1 MVELKGMDCA
11 INARTAQAGPRKI
24 VWGMRRAEE
33 EAAAAEQR
41 CCSLEKKETKK
52 EEEEEEETRESF
64 HTFFPSVW
72 RQQTHH
78 TILLSHLWPSLLL
91 KLAPPFGATRT
102 SVASHSVHPTPCIR
116 LRHAHSCSSQ

>member
-1 MVELKGMDCA
+1 
-11 INARTAQAGPRKI
+11 
-24 VWGMRRAEE
+24 MRRAEE
-33 EAAAAEQR
+33 EAAAAAEQR
-41 CCSLEKKETKK
+41 CCSLKKKETKK
-52 EEEEEEETRESF
+52 RRKKEEEETRESF

-91 KLAPPFGATRT
+91 KLAPPPFGATRT

-116 LRHAHSCSSQ
+116 LRHAHSYSSQ